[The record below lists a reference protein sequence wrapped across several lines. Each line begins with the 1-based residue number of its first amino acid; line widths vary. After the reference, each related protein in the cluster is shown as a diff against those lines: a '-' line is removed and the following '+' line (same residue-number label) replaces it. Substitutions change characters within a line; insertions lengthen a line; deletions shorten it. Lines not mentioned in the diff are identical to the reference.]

1 MTHPTLTARLL
12 VTSAFLPLLLQT
24 PAAEAQRTRTP
35 APRATTQQGYQL
47 TFVDADAKRVAE
59 AVLGA
64 MLGVDY
70 SIDPEVSGTVTL
82 RTASPVPR
90 DQLLPLLESALRPAG
105 AVVVVEGGRYRVMPR
120 AAARG
125 QAPLT
130 GQMGGAPR
138 NGPSPTTGGPLGEPG
153 MPDVGDVT
161 PGFATEVIP
170 LRAASAEQI
179 GRMITQFLGEGVV
192 GAVEPGQNRITITGS
207 AEERRAARQIIARFD
222 VDTLADMQFDLVRL
236 ETVDAGTLASEL
248 RRIFQ
253 PPYDIIG
260 SRVRVIP
267 LPRLRSIL
275 LVAQDRGDIDRVR
288 PWITRLDS
296 GAAGR
301 RRLYSYV
308 VQNGRARDVA
318 RILQRVL
325 GMGGDSSTDEAT
337 GQNPAQSPA
346 ANLSDSFG
354 TTGGAG
360 TSGGTARTPPTLTA
374 NADAHARDTDRTDNA
389 TAQPRSGG
397 PRVIASDETN
407 SLLIYADGEE
417 YEFIRDALSRLD
429 QPVPQVLIEAV
440 LAEVTLTRDLRYGVN
455 FNVFSGNWTGTNS
468 SSSGRTPASVFP
480 GFSVNWVGSS
490 AAAVLNTLQS
500 RTNVRVLSSPKLV
513 VLNNQTATL
522 QVGDQVPIVTQQ
534 VQGVSAPGAPIVN
547 NVEMR
552 DTGVILRVTPRVNE
566 SGTVTLDINQEV
578 SDVARTTT
586 SGINSPT
593 IQQRR
598 IASVV
603 ATRSGEMVALGGLIR
618 DRTVEGRAGIP
629 LLSQIP
635 IVGGLFGNHSREGT
649 RTELIILLTP
659 TVIRAPQDAQGVVRQ
674 LIDALDRAGPLVE
687 SGIARQLGGQG
698 VLRVEGEPAPSTPT
712 ATIPDIGQAPPPP
725 GR

>member
-1 MTHPTLTARLL
+1 MTRTARLL
-12 VTSAFLPLLLQT
+12 LTGTLIPLLALPPV
-24 PAAEAQRTRTP
+24 PASAQRT
-35 APRATTQQGYQL
+35 PRAATQPGYQL

-64 MLGVDY
+64 MMGVDY
-70 SIDPEVSGTVTL
+70 SIDPAVTGTVTL
-82 RTASPVPR
+82 RTASPVSR
-90 DQLLPLLESALRPAG
+90 EQLLPLLESALRPAG
-105 AVVVVEGGRYRVMPR
+105 AVVVIEGGRYRVMPR

-125 QAPLT
+125 QAPLAT
-130 GQMGGAPR
+130 QPSAPP
-138 NGPSPTTGGPLGEPG
+138 GPSSPSTTTSEAD
-153 MPDVGDVT
+153 MPDVGEVT
-161 PGFATEVIP
+161 PGFASEVIP

-179 GRMITQFLGEGVV
+179 ARMITQFLGEGIA
-192 GAVEPGQNRITITGS
+192 GPAEAGQNRITITGS

-222 VDTLADMQFDLVRL
+222 VDTLADMQFELIRL
-236 ETVDAGTLASEL
+236 ETVDAGTLANEL

-260 SRVRVIP
+260 NRVRAIP

-275 LVAQDRGDIDRVR
+275 LVAQQRSDIDRLR

-308 VQNGRARDVA
+308 VQNGRARDAA

-325 GMGGDSSTDEAT
+325 GMGSDGPD
-337 GQNPAQSPA
+337 QPAPVQADA
-346 ANLSDSFG
+346 ASAAAGLSDNAAAASPSL
-354 TTGGAG
+354 TM
-360 TSGGTARTPPTLTA
+360 TSDNTAATEPRDPTSTSTRSTA
-374 NADAHARDTDRTDNA
+374 
-389 TAQPRSGG
+389 G

-440 LAEVTLTRDLRYGVN
+440 LAEVTLTRDLQYGVN
-455 FNVFSGNWTGTNS
+455 FSVLSGDWTGRNS
-468 SSSGRTPASVFP
+468 SSSSGTPASIFP
-480 GFSVNWVGSS
+480 GFSVNWVGSTAS
-490 AAAVLNTLQS
+490 AVLNTLQS

-547 NVEMR
+547 SVEMR

-618 DRTVEGRAGIP
+618 DRAVEGRSGIP

-635 IVGGLFGNHSREGT
+635 VVGGLFGNHTREGT

-687 SGIARQLGGQG
+687 QGIARQVSGHG
-698 VLRVEGEPAPSTPT
+698 VLREEGTSPPAATLPAPQPN
-712 ATIPDIGQAPPPP
+712 QAPPQPRP
-725 GR
+725 